1 MDLRDTLDAAR
12 LRHSPAG
19 PATVGS
25 FDCAEE
31 SAHYAFSVQLLLRQY
46 AALVPWRAEGVAELG
61 SGDAQAVAAVVRSQP
76 GLRVHGTDI
85 SATSVER
92 ARATIARLGVGDR
105 YTVEL
110 GDFFEWA
117 DSAPGRQVSTV
128 IANPPYIPSPDGD
141 ILMPELWGG
150 EHGNDL
156 ALRLLKGGFEHV
168 LIALPS
174 YSDPAETLSAA
185 ADLGYRVAN
194 FLAMGLEFGRYS
206 REPKVLRHIQR
217 LVAEGHGWAGE
228 DEYVVAVALLTQ
240 APGVRDRSAQL
251 RRALQLPG

>member
-1 MDLRDTLDAAR
+1 MDPRDTPDGAA
-12 LRHSPAG
+12 LRHTPAG
-19 PATVGS
+19 PVGVGS

-31 SAHYAFSVQLLLRQY
+31 SAHYAFSVQLLLTQY
-46 AALVPWRAEGVAELG
+46 ASVVPWQREGVAELG
-61 SGDAQAVAAVVRSQP
+61 SGDARAIGHVVRTQP

-85 SATSVER
+85 SASSVEH
-92 ARATIARLGVGDR
+92 ARATIAELGVADR

-117 DSAPGRQVSTV
+117 DSPQGRAVSTV
-128 IANPPYIPSPDGD
+128 IANPPYSPAPDGD

-150 EHGNDL
+150 ERGNDL

-174 YSDPAETLSAA
+174 YSDPAETLAA
-185 ADLGYRVAN
+185 ASDLGYRVAN

-206 REPKVLRHIQR
+206 REPKVHRHIRQ
-217 LVAEGHGWAGE
+217 LVADGHGWAGE
-228 DEYVVAVALLTQ
+228 EEYVVAVALLTQ
-240 APGVRDRSAQL
+240 SADVRDRSAQL
-251 RRALQLPG
+251 RGALQLAD

>member
-1 MDLRDTLDAAR
+1 MDLRDTTDAAVP
-12 LRHSPAG
+12 RHTPAG
-19 PATVGS
+19 LDTVGS

-31 SAHYAFSVQLLLRQY
+31 SAHYAFSVQLLLTQY
-46 AALVPWRAEGVAELG
+46 ASVVPWREEGVAELG
-61 SGDAQAVAAVVRSQP
+61 SGDARAIGQVVRTQP

-85 SATSVER
+85 SPTSVQR
-92 ARATIARLGVGDR
+92 ARETIAELGVGDR

-117 DSAPGRQVSTV
+117 DSPAGRQVSTV
-128 IANPPYIPSPDGD
+128 IANPPYIPAPDGD

-150 EHGNDL
+150 ERGNDL
-156 ALRLLKGGFEHV
+156 ALRLLKTGVEHL

-174 YSDPAETLSAA
+174 YSDPAETLATA

-206 REPKVLRHIQR
+206 REPKVLRHIQE
-217 LVAEGHGWAGE
+217 LVAAGRGWAGD

-240 APGVRDRSAQL
+240 SPDVRDRSAQV

>member
-1 MDLRDTLDAAR
+1 MDPRGTSAAATTRPSPELD
-12 LRHSPAG
+12 
-19 PATVGS
+19 TVGS

-31 SAHYAFSVQLLLRQY
+31 SAHYAFSVQLLLNHY
-46 AALVPWRAEGVAELG
+46 AAVVPWRSEGVAELG
-61 SGDAQAVAAVVRSQP
+61 SGDARAIGQVVRTMP

-92 ARATIARLGVGDR
+92 ARATIDQLGVADR

-117 DSAPGRQVSTV
+117 DSAGGRQVSTV
-128 IANPPYIPSPDGD
+128 IANPPYIPAPDGD

-156 ALRLLKGGFEHV
+156 ALRLLKAGFEHLLV
-168 LIALPS
+168 AMPS
-174 YSDPAETLSAA
+174 YSDPAETLETA

-194 FLAMGLEFGRYS
+194 FLAMGLEFGQYS
-206 REPKVLRHIQR
+206 NEPKVRAHIEQ
-217 LVAEGHGWAGE
+217 LVAGGHGWAGD

-240 APGVRDRSAQL
+240 SPEVTRDRSAQL